1 MSVRFVFYMAL
12 FRTSGE
18 MSGLVSASQPPLSTP
33 SLARRKAVSVSRLSC
48 LITRLYAMSS
58 EQTEHTSDTGRQS
71 LSRN

>member
-1 MSVRFVFYMAL
+1 MMLARIGHKCAPK
-12 FRTSGE
+12 T
-18 MSGLVSASQPPLSTP
+18 ANHSQFT